1 MGLLPEKLSHFHL
14 SFLILPLQ
22 VAKSTSVK
30 KLYLLILRSYAGP
43 ALATFFIVVFV
54 LLMQFLWRYVDE
66 LVGKGLEWNIIMQLM
81 FYASFTFV
89 PMALPISI
97 LLASLMTFGN
107 LGERYELVAMK
118 AAGISLRKIMMP
130 LGLFSL
136 LISVGAYYYSNII
149 FPYANLKFRSTLY
162 DVRQKK
168 LALNIR
174 DGIFYSG
181 LQGYVIRI
189 GHKEPD
195 GTRIRDVMIYDH
207 SQFQGNNKLIMADS
221 GRMEQTTDGNYLMLT
236 LFNGTNYEESGGRMD
251 AQKLPFQR
259 IQFTDEVIKF
269 DLSQFKMTRSDDDFF
284 KNAYYML
291 NVQQLGY
298 ASDSLG
304 IEVDQRVTDLRN
316 SILAF
321 YSNYTRIKLSDS
333 LYATL
338 PPAKEA
344 MKFENKSAAERK
356 TITSYAL
363 GLARNAK
370 GTFEYSRQL
379 IKEKVEL
386 KARYDIEWHRKFTL
400 SFACFA
406 LFLIG
411 APLGAIIRKGG
422 LGMPLVISVLLF
434 VAYHVISFTGEKSVR
449 SAITDP
455 WKGMWMST
463 MIFLP
468 VGIFLAY
475 KAAND
480 SNIMDAESYKHF
492 FRNMVKKI
500 KKKQKPKDEN
510 FNAVQ

>member
-1 MGLLPEKLSHFHL
+1 LP
-14 SFLILPLQ
+14 
-22 VAKSTSVK
+22 VAKKTSVK
-30 KLYLLILRSYAGP
+30 KLYKLILRSYAGP
-43 ALATFFIVVFV
+43 VLATFFIVVFV

-66 LVGKGLEWNIIMQLM
+66 LVGKGLEWNIIVQLM

-118 AAGISLRKIMMP
+118 AAGISLRKVMMP

-136 LISVGAYYYSNII
+136 LISVGAFYYSNII

-168 LALNIR
+168 LSLNIR
-174 DGIFYSG
+174 EGIFYSG

-189 GHKEPD
+189 GKKEPD
-195 GTRIRDVMIYDH
+195 GITIRKVMIYDH
-207 SQFQGNNKLIMADS
+207 TQFQGNTKLVMADS
-221 GRMEQTTDGNYLMLT
+221 GRMQQTADGNNLLLT
-236 LFNGTNYEESGGRMD
+236 LFNGTNYEDKGNTET
-251 AQKLPFQR
+251 QKIPFQR
-259 IQFTDEVIKF
+259 TGFTSEVIKF
-269 DLSQFKMTRSDDDFF
+269 DLSQFKMTRSDDEFF

-291 NVQQLGY
+291 NVHQLAY

-304 IEVDQRVTDLRN
+304 TEVGRQVGSLRGSLMSYYPNYTKIKLTD
-316 SILAF
+316 SIL
-321 YSNYTRIKLSDS
+321 K
-333 LYATL
+333 TL
-338 PPAKEA
+338 PPSKARVS
-344 MKFENKSAAERK
+344 FEKRTVEDRK
-356 TITSYAL
+356 TIASYAL
-363 GLARNAK
+363 GMARNAK
-370 GTFEYSRQL
+370 GSFEYNRQML
-379 IKEKVEL
+379 KEKVEL

-422 LGMPLVISVLLF
+422 IGMPLVISVLLF
-434 VAYHVISFTGEKSVR
+434 VAYHVISFTGEKAVR
-449 SAITDP
+449 SAVTVP

-463 MIFLP
+463 MIFIP
-468 VGIFLAY
+468 MGMFLAY
-475 KAAND
+475 KAATD

-492 FRNMVKKI
+492 FRNIIKKF
-500 KKKQKPKDEN
+500 KKKQNPLNEN
-510 FNAVQ
+510 TGTLQ

>member
-1 MGLLPEKLSHFHL
+1 M
-14 SFLILPLQ
+14 
-22 VAKSTSVK
+22 K
-30 KLYLLILRSYAGP
+30 KLYLLILRSYTGP

-66 LVGKGLEWNIIMQLM
+66 LVGKGLEWNIILQLM
-81 FYASFTFV
+81 YYASFTFV

-118 AAGISLRKIMMP
+118 AAGISLRKVMMP

-136 LISVGAYYYSNII
+136 LISVGAFYYSNII

-168 LALNIR
+168 LSLNIR

-189 GHKEPD
+189 GKKEPD
-195 GTRIRDVMIYDH
+195 GITIRKVMIYDH
-207 SQFQGNNKLIMADS
+207 TQFQGNNKLVMADS
-221 GRMEQTTDGNYLMLT
+221 GRMQQTVDGNYLMLT
-236 LFNGTNYEESGGRMD
+236 LFNGTNYEEKGNTEG
-251 AQKLPFQR
+251 QKILFER
-259 IQFTDEVIKF
+259 TGFKSEVIKF
-269 DLSQFKMTRSDDDFF
+269 DLSQFKMTRSDDEFF

-291 NVQQLGY
+291 NVNQLSY

-304 IEVDQRVTDLRN
+304 LEVNGKVGDLRRSLMGYYPN
-316 SILAF
+316 FTKVRLTDSIF
-321 YSNYTRIKLSDS
+321 NMLSTSKKSIPFES
-333 LYATL
+333 L
-338 PPAKEA
+338 
-344 MKFENKSAAERK
+344 SVVDRK
-356 TITSYAL
+356 NVASYAL
-363 GLARNAK
+363 GIARNAK
-370 GTFEYSRQL
+370 SSFEYNRQML
-379 IKEKVEL
+379 KEKVEL

-434 VAYHVISFTGEKSVR
+434 VAYHIISFIGEKSVR
-449 SAITDP
+449 SAVTDP

-475 KAAND
+475 KATND
-480 SNIMDAESYKHF
+480 SNILDTESYKLF
-492 FRNMVKKI
+492 FKKLFDRI
-500 KKKQKPKDEN
+500 KKKK
-510 FNAVQ
+510 

>member
-1 MGLLPEKLSHFHL
+1 M
-14 SFLILPLQ
+14 
-22 VAKSTSVK
+22 
-30 KLYLLILRSYAGP
+30 RSYAGP

-66 LVGKGLEWNIIMQLM
+66 LVGKGLEWNIILQLM

-136 LISVGAYYYSNII
+136 LISVGAFYYSDII

-168 LALNIR
+168 LSLNIR
-174 DGIFYSG
+174 EGIFYSG

-189 GHKEPD
+189 GKKEKD
-195 GTRIRDVMIYDH
+195 GTTIRKVMIYDH
-207 SQFQGNNKLIMADS
+207 SQFQGNTKLVMADS
-221 GRMEQTTDGNYLMLT
+221 GRMQQTVDGNFLLLT
-236 LFNGTNYEESGGRMD
+236 LFNGTNYEETAKQGQS
-251 AQKLPFQR
+251 QKNPFQR
-259 IQFTDEVIKF
+259 TGFTSEIIKF

-291 NVQQLGY
+291 NVKQLGY
-298 ASDSLG
+298 SSDSLG
-304 IEVDQRVTDLRN
+304 REVGMRVNDVRN
-316 SILAF
+316 SLLSF
-321 YSNYTRIKLSDS
+321 YSGYTKAGLNDSISAKLPPYKPELEFKKRKLSDQ
-333 LYATL
+333 
-338 PPAKEA
+338 K
-344 MKFENKSAAERK
+344 KIAE
-356 TITSYAL
+356 YAL
-363 GLARNAK
+363 GMARNAK
-370 GTFEYSRQL
+370 GSFEYNKQL
-379 IKEKVEL
+379 LKEKVEL

-434 VAYHVISFTGEKSVR
+434 VAYHVVSLSGEKSVR
-449 SAITDP
+449 SAVTEP

-468 VGIFLAY
+468 IGIFLAI

-492 FRNMVKKI
+492 FRQIIKKF
-500 KKKQKPKDEN
+500 KKKQPATNEN
-510 FNAVQ
+510 TDTLQ

>member
-1 MGLLPEKLSHFHL
+1 MKR
-14 SFLILPLQ
+14 
-22 VAKSTSVK
+22 
-30 KLYLLILRSYAGP
+30 LYLLILRSYAGP

-66 LVGKGLEWNIIMQLM
+66 LVGKGLEWNIIAQLM

-118 AAGISLRKIMMP
+118 AAGISLRKVMMP

-136 LISVGAYYYSNII
+136 LISVGAFYYSNII

-168 LALNIR
+168 LSLNIR
-174 DGIFYSG
+174 EGIFYSG
-181 LQGYVIRI
+181 LQGYIIRI
-189 GHKEPD
+189 GKKEPD
-195 GTRIRDVMIYDH
+195 GMTIRKVMIYDH
-207 SQFQGNNKLIMADS
+207 SQFQGNTKLVIADS
-221 GRMEQTTDGNYLMLT
+221 GRMQQTADGNYLLLT
-236 LFNGTNYEESGGRMD
+236 LFNGTNYEETGTQGQN
-251 AQKLPFQR
+251 QKNPYQR
-259 IQFTDEVIKF
+259 TGFTSEVIKF

-291 NVQQLGY
+291 NVKQLGY
-298 ASDSLG
+298 SSDSLG
-304 IEVDQRVTDLRN
+304 KEVKQRVVDMRN
-316 SILAF
+316 SLMS
-321 YSNYTRIKLSDS
+321 YYTNFTKVKLTDS
-333 LYATL
+333 IFDKL
-338 PPAKEA
+338 PPGKVELP
-344 MKFENKSAAERK
+344 FEKRSITNKRIIASF
-356 TITSYAL
+356 AL
-363 GLARNAK
+363 GMARNVK
-370 GTFEYSRQL
+370 GSFEYNRQML
-379 IKEKVEL
+379 KEKVEL

-434 VAYHVISFTGEKSVR
+434 VAYHVISFIGEKSVR
-449 SAITDP
+449 SAVTEP

-475 KAAND
+475 QASTD
-480 SNIMDAESYKHF
+480 SNIMDAESYKQF
-492 FRNMVKKI
+492 FRKLI
-500 KKKQKPKDEN
+500 KPFKRKQNTADEN
-510 FNAVQ
+510 TDTL

>member
-1 MGLLPEKLSHFHL
+1 
-14 SFLILPLQ
+14 LQ
-22 VAKSTSVK
+22 VAKNHLVK
-30 KLYLLILRSYAGP
+30 KLYVLILRSYAGP

-66 LVGKGLEWNIIMQLM
+66 LVGKGLEWNIILQLM

-130 LGLFSL
+130 LGMFSL
-136 LISVGAYYYSNII
+136 LVSVGAYYYSNII

-168 LALNIR
+168 LAINIR
-174 DGIFYSG
+174 DGIFYNG
-181 LQGYVIRI
+181 LDGFVINI
-189 GHKEPD
+189 GKKEPD
-195 GTRIRDVMIYDH
+195 GITIRKIMIYDH
-207 SQFQGNNKLIMADS
+207 TRMQGNGKLVLADS
-221 GRMEQTTDGNYLMLT
+221 GRMEQTADKSFMLLT
-236 LFNGTNYEESGGRMD
+236 LFNGTNYEEKGNRSE
-251 AQKLPFQR
+251 ASKLPFSR
-259 IQFTDEVIKF
+259 TGFTSEVLKF
-269 DLSQFKMTRSDDDFF
+269 DLSQFKMTHSDDEFF

-291 NVQQLGY
+291 NVHQLGY
-298 ASDSLG
+298 ASDSLEK
-304 IEVDQRVTDLRN
+304 EVNRRIHELGNSLMSYYPNYTMIKLTN
-316 SILAF
+316 SI
-321 YSNYTRIKLSDS
+321 YDKL
-333 LYATL
+333 
-338 PPAKEA
+338 PVGKES
-344 MKFENKSAAERK
+344 KKLESRPEGEQKS
-356 TITSYAL
+356 ITTYAL
-363 GLARNAK
+363 GMARNAK
-370 GTFEYSRQL
+370 SSFEYNRQL

-386 KARYDIEWHRKFTL
+386 KARYDNEWHRKFTL

-422 LGMPLVISVLLF
+422 LGMPLIISVLLF

-449 SAITDP
+449 SGITDP

-475 KAAND
+475 KATTD
-480 SNIMDAESYKHF
+480 SNIMDIDNYKYF
-492 FRNMVKKI
+492 IRNTINKF
-500 KKKQKPKDEN
+500 KKKQAPTDEDI
-510 FNAVQ
+510 NALQ

>member
-1 MGLLPEKLSHFHL
+1 M
-14 SFLILPLQ
+14 
-22 VAKSTSVK
+22 K

-66 LVGKGLEWNIIMQLM
+66 LVGKGLEWNIILQLM

-136 LISVGAYYYSNII
+136 LISVGAYYYANII

-181 LQGYVIRI
+181 LEGYVMKI
-189 GHKEPD
+189 GKKDPD
-195 GTRIRDVMIYDH
+195 GTTIRKVMIYDH
-207 SQFQGNNKLIMADS
+207 SQVQGNNKLVLADS
-221 GRMEQTTDGNYLMLT
+221 GRMQQTADGNYLMLT
-236 LFNGTNYEESGGRMD
+236 LFNGTNYEESSGRVD
-251 AQKLPFQR
+251 AQKIPFQR
-259 IQFTDEVIKF
+259 TGFSSEVIKF

-304 IEVDQRVTDLRN
+304 LEVSKRVGEQRRSL
-316 SILAF
+316 LGY
-321 YSNYTRIKLSDS
+321 YSNFTRSKLTNSN
-333 LYATL
+333 YKTL
-338 PPAKEA
+338 PFAKVKEGI
-344 MKFENKSAAERK
+344 KFEKRTVSEQKN
-356 TITSYAL
+356 IVSYAL
-363 GLARNAK
+363 GMARNAK
-370 GTFEYSRQL
+370 GSFEYNRQM

-434 VAYHVISFTGEKSVR
+434 VAYHVISFTGEKAVR
-449 SAITDP
+449 SAVTVP

-475 KAAND
+475 KAAHD
-480 SNIMDAESYKHF
+480 SNIMDAESYKQF
-492 FRNMVKKI
+492 FRKI
-500 KKKQKPKDEN
+500 VNKLRNKQQSGDEDTT
-510 FNAVQ
+510 AMQ

>member
-1 MGLLPEKLSHFHL
+1 VKRLYV
-14 SFLILPLQ
+14 LIM
-22 VAKSTSVK
+22 
-30 KLYLLILRSYAGP
+30 RSYAGP

-66 LVGKGLEWNIIMQLM
+66 LVGKGLEWNVIAQLM

-107 LGERYELVAMK
+107 LGERYELVALK
-118 AAGISLRKIMMP
+118 AAGISLRKVMMP

-136 LISVGAYYYSNII
+136 LVSVGAYYYSNII
-149 FPYANLKFRSTLY
+149 FPFANLKFRSTLY

-168 LALNIR
+168 LSLNIR
-174 DGIFYSG
+174 EGIFYSG
-181 LQGYVIRI
+181 LEGYVIRV
-189 GHKEPD
+189 GKKEKD
-195 GTRIRDVMIYDH
+195 GSTIRKVMIYDH
-207 SQFQGNNKLIMADS
+207 SQFQGNNKLVMADS
-221 GRMEQTTDGNYLMLT
+221 GRMQQTTDGNYLLLT
-236 LFNGTNYEESGGRMD
+236 LFNGNNYEETGTRGQN
-251 AQKLPFQR
+251 QKNPFQR
-259 IQFTDEVIKF
+259 TSFSTEVIKF

-291 NVQQLGY
+291 NVKQLGY
-298 ASDSLG
+298 SSDSLG
-304 IEVDQRVTDLRN
+304 KEVGRHVKDLRN
-316 SILAF
+316 SMMSYYGNFVMA
-321 YSNYTRIKLSDS
+321 KLNDS
-333 LYATL
+333 IYKAL
-338 PPAKEA
+338 PASKV
-344 MKFENKSAAERK
+344 KYDFENKSMEDKKAIA
-356 TITSYAL
+356 SYAL
-363 GLARNAK
+363 GMARNAK
-370 GTFEYSRQL
+370 SSFEYNRQVL
-379 IKEKVEL
+379 KEKVEL

-449 SAITDP
+449 SAVTEP

-468 VGIFLAY
+468 VGVFLAY
-475 KAAND
+475 QAATD
-480 SNIMDAESYKHF
+480 SNIMDAESYRRF
-492 FRNMVKKI
+492 FKSILNTF
-500 KKKQKPKDEN
+500 KKKESTANEN
-510 FNAVQ
+510 SDPLQ

>member
-1 MGLLPEKLSHFHL
+1 MKR
-14 SFLILPLQ
+14 
-22 VAKSTSVK
+22 
-30 KLYLLILRSYAGP
+30 LYLLILRSYTGP
-43 ALATFFIVVFV
+43 ALATFLIVVFV

-66 LVGKGLEWNIIMQLM
+66 LVGKGLEWNVIAQLM

-136 LISVGAYYYSNII
+136 LVSIGAFYYSNII

-174 DGIFYSG
+174 EGIFYSG
-181 LQGYVIRI
+181 LQGFVIKI
-189 GHKEPD
+189 GKKEPD
-195 GTRIRDVMIYDH
+195 GTTIRKVMIYNH
-207 SQFQGNNKLIMADS
+207 SQLQGNSKLTTADS
-221 GRMEQTTDGNYLMLT
+221 GRMQQTADGNYMLLT
-236 LFNGTNYEESGGRMD
+236 LFNGINYEESGNRSD

-259 IQFTDEVIKF
+259 TSFTSEVIKF

-291 NVQQLGY
+291 NVRQLAY

-304 IEVDQRVTDLRN
+304 GEVQQRVDELRR
-316 SILAF
+316 SLMG
-321 YSNYTRIKLSDS
+321 YYTNFNNAKLTDS
-333 LYATL
+333 LLKIL
-338 PPAKEA
+338 PAAKEST
-344 MKFENKSAAERK
+344 KFENRSATDKK
-356 TITSYAL
+356 TIASLAL
-363 GLARNAK
+363 GLAKNAK
-370 GTFEYSRQL
+370 NSFDYNSQL

-449 SAITDP
+449 SAVTDP

-475 KAAND
+475 KAGTD
-480 SNIMDAESYKHF
+480 STLMDAESYKLIF
-492 FRNMVKKI
+492 KKI
-500 KKKQKPKDEN
+500 IKKFKKKTSSLK
-510 FNAVQ
+510 

>member
-1 MGLLPEKLSHFHL
+1 M
-14 SFLILPLQ
+14 
-22 VAKSTSVK
+22 K

-66 LVGKGLEWNIIMQLM
+66 LVGKGLEWNIILQLM

-136 LISVGAYYYSNII
+136 LVSVGAFYYSNII

-168 LALNIR
+168 LSLNIR
-174 DGIFYSG
+174 EGIFYSG

-189 GHKEPD
+189 GKKEPD
-195 GTRIRDVMIYDH
+195 GTTIRKVMIYDH
-207 SQFQGNNKLIMADS
+207 SQFQGNTKLVLADS
-221 GRMEQTTDGNYLMLT
+221 GRMQQTADGNYLLLT
-236 LFNGTNYEESGGRMD
+236 LFNGTNYEETGKQGND
-251 AQKLPFQR
+251 QKNPYQR
-259 IQFTDEVIKF
+259 TAFSSEIIKF

-291 NVQQLGY
+291 NVKQLGY
-298 ASDSLG
+298 SSDSLG
-304 IEVDQRVTDLRN
+304 KDVDQRVRDMRN
-316 SILAF
+316 SMLSYYTG
-321 YSNYTRIKLSDS
+321 YSKATLTDS
-333 LYATL
+333 IYKKL
-338 PPAKEA
+338 PPAKAEI
-344 MKFENKSAAERK
+344 KFEKRTIDQRK
-356 TITSYAL
+356 EIASYAL
-363 GLARNAK
+363 GIARNIR
-370 GTFEYSRQL
+370 TSFEYNRQML
-379 IKEKVEL
+379 KEKVEL

-434 VAYHVISFTGEKSVR
+434 VAYHVISFIGEKSVR
-449 SAITDP
+449 SAVTEP

-468 VGIFLAY
+468 IGVFLAY
-475 KAAND
+475 KAAHD
-480 SNIMDAESYKHF
+480 SNIMDAESYIRF
-492 FRNMVKKI
+492 FRSVLKKF
-500 KKKQKPKDEN
+500 KRKQKSIDEN
-510 FNAVQ
+510 TDTLQ